1 MTKCDRYYLEWKE
14 VITSVTGITKFDN
27 YYKKRCNKANPKQ
40 QRVYFLLSGDY
51 RFFSH
56 NKAKMTLTFYENNKY
71 NLPIIG
77 RPRFQLTS
85 FVVQKN
91 RWILRNS
98 VASRKV
104 SVKPSENLLKILESL
119 LKIDTAQEMKFS
131 INDFFSRSDQIG
143 RKLQIWS
150 HLLKK
155 SLMENFIFCTV
166 WIKKKLSRKEKYK
179 TVQSMISK
187 YKDYYLMYAFFT
199 WKEDNCI

>member
-1 MTKCDRYYLEWKE
+1 
-14 VITSVTGITKFDN
+14 
-27 YYKKRCNKANPKQ
+27 
-40 QRVYFLLSGDY
+40 
-51 RFFSH
+51 
-56 NKAKMTLTFYENNKY
+56 MTLTFYENNKY

-119 LKIDTAQEMKFS
+119 LQIDTAQEMKFS
-131 INDFFSRSDQIG
+131 INDFFSKSDQIR

-155 SLMENFIFCTV
+155 SLMENFIFFAVVSPIFAYLKNQELYELTLNT
-166 WIKKKLSRKEKYK
+166 KKKTNRQNILL
-179 TVQSMISK
+179 TGTDHCNSK
-187 YKDYYLMYAFFT
+187 VFKNIQF
-199 WKEDNCI
+199 